1 MIEAVIKQHRTHGFA
16 MGISK
21 RLSVLDSPCYND
33 VGVITEGRLKSAQN
47 SQLDSDVCRCPI

>member
-21 RLSVLDSPCYND
+21 RLSVLDSPCYDD
-33 VGVITEGRLKSAQN
+33 VGGITEG
-47 SQLDSDVCRCPI
+47 